1 LAQGRVKTVSTRAAS
16 LDARNNKALVF
27 LRGLRFVWCG
37 TRRTVVV
44 GGARF
49 SAGLEFGRKFGV
61 PLLVTINKS
70 ASYGTQWN
78 RTGASLTSSNLFKLS
93 LT

>member
-1 LAQGRVKTVSTRAAS
+1 MASSRASSLPQVFQGVEESEHP
-16 LDARNNKALVF
+16 RNNKALAF

-49 SAGLEFGRKFGV
+49 SAGLEFGGKIWCT
-61 PLLVTINKS
+61 PN
-70 ASYGTQWN
+70 
-78 RTGASLTSSNLFKLS
+78 SNYK
-93 LT
+93 

>member
-1 LAQGRVKTVSTRAAS
+1 MAYEAPGLQCVDKKRRCG
-16 LDARNNKALVF
+16 NNKAPAF

-70 ASYGTQWN
+70 ASYGAQWN
-78 RTGASLTSSNLFKLS
+78 RIGDVCGIHNAIACT
-93 LT
+93 